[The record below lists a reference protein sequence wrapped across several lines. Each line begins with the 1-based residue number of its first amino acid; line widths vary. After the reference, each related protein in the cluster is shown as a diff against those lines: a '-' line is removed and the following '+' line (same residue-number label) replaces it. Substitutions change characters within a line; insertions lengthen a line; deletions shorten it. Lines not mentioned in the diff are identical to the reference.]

1 MAKNKQK
8 EEEVIVDVEEVYSKT
23 ESFINDN
30 KNTLSGIVIG
40 LIVIIGGY
48 FSYQNFY
55 LAPLQEEAQEEMFM
69 AEKYFAIDSMN
80 LAIYGDGVYAG
91 FLEITDNYGGTK
103 AGNLAH
109 YYLGIAFLRTGQFEA
124 AITELKEFDG
134 KDEML
139 GPLAIGAMGDAFM
152 ELGDLNQALDR
163 YEEAASHSDNE
174 FTSPMFLK
182 KAAATHEILGN
193 YSDALEHYVTIKE
206 EYQNSAEATNIEKFI
221 AKAEALNK

>member
-1 MAKNKQK
+1 MAKNR

-23 ESFINDN
+23 ETFINDN
-30 KNTLSGIVIG
+30 KNILSGIVIA
-40 LIVIIGGY
+40 LIVLIGGY

-55 LAPLQEEAQEEMFM
+55 IAPLQEEAQEEMFM

-91 FLEITDNYGGTK
+91 FLEITDNYSGTK

-124 AITELKEFDG
+124 AIKELKDFDG
-134 KDEML
+134 EDEML
-139 GPLAIGAMGDAFM
+139 GPLAIGVMGDAFM
-152 ELGDLNQALDR
+152 ELGDLNQAVDH
-163 YEEAASHSDNE
+163 YEDAASYRDNE

-193 YSDALEHYVTIKE
+193 YTDALDHYNTIKE
-206 EYQNSAEATNIEKFI
+206 EYKNSAEAANVEKFI
-221 AKAEALNK
+221 AKAEALIQ

>member
-1 MAKNKQK
+1 MAKNK

-23 ESFINDN
+23 ETFINDN
-30 KNTLSGIVIG
+30 KNILSGIVIA
-40 LIVIIGGY
+40 LIVLIGGY

-55 LAPLQEEAQEEMFM
+55 IAPMQEEAQEEMFM

-91 FLEITDNYGGTK
+91 FLEITDNYSGTK
-103 AGNLAH
+103 AGNLAR

-124 AITELKEFDG
+124 AIQELKKFDSE
-134 KDEML
+134 DEML

-152 ELGDLNQALDR
+152 ELGDLNKAVDH
-163 YEEAASHSDNE
+163 YEDAATHRKNE

-193 YSDALEHYVTIKE
+193 YSDALDHYKTIQE
-206 EYQNSAEATNIEKFI
+206 EYKNSAEAANIEKFI
-221 AKAEALNK
+221 AKAEALIQ